1 MHNPKFQP
9 SRVFVRNDLVER
21 KIRSRR
27 LSSKKFLEF
36 KEKLALDPNKYNFD
50 EKDIISAL
58 QVAFEGE
65 IMHTQYCIKNKRLD
79 HYFPEHK
86 LAIETDEY
94 GHIGRRREHEQSGQV
109 MIEEKRGC
117 KFIRINP
124 DAAEFNINRAINQ
137 VYMHTKQLTIKSTK
151 IC

>member
-27 LSSKKFLEF
+27 LSSKKLLEF

-86 LAIETDEY
+86 IVIETDEY
-94 GHIGRRREHEQSGQV
+94 GHIGRRTSDDRR
-109 MIEEKRGC
+109 K
-117 KFIRINP
+117 
-124 DAAEFNINRAINQ
+124 
-137 VYMHTKQLTIKSTK
+137 TWL
-151 IC
+151 